1 MTESLTLAKVTDDWY
16 CVSKGKIVCSA
27 ESMYES
33 SCASEYKE
41 TETPKIALSCEAV
54 TIAGISVPFV
64 SVAFGSDRYR

>member
-1 MTESLTLAKVTDDWY
+1 MTALSTLANVTDDWY
-16 CVSKGKIVCSA
+16 WVSKGKIVCSA
-27 ESMYES
+27 ESINES

-41 TETPKIALSCEAV
+41 TETPRIDLSCEAV